1 MRMIYLIFKILVVIP
16 IVILVFSGG
25 GNTQFLDPQ
34 YYKLRKLE
42 NDISG
47 LYVLDEELDREAR
60 IIGPGKILQ
69 NGYKVI
75 YEYETDIDKI
85 DSRIKSG
92 KHLIYSYI
100 DRNGQKNTI
109 SYYLCYKYYAY
120 GLWLIGDEGAG
131 FRFKGGDESVWLCNR
146 DNVFYYDKETDTF
159 IKKDKNDK

>member
-1 MRMIYLIFKILVVIP
+1 MRMIYAIFGILVVIP
-16 IVILVFSGG
+16 IVILVFSG

-42 NDISG
+42 NDTSG

-60 IIGPGKILQ
+60 IIGVGKILQ

-75 YEYETDIDKI
+75 YEYEADIDKI

-100 DRNGQKNTI
+100 DGNGQKNTI
-109 SYYLCYKYYAY
+109 SYYLCYKYYTY